1 MYAMSWERNTRD
13 AKFESIQDPYS
24 VEFEEYD
31 IEKDLSLD
39 ELLEKEIELDE
50 VFDMFGDK

>member
-1 MYAMSWERNTRD
+1 MSWERNTRD